1 MTHLHNPDA
10 IADLNQ
16 FTLRKLARTL
26 VSVQG
31 QFTWLWLQCNSIPLR
46 EQIIQDLKVLCP
58 VKWRELN
65 LVSSVTNLDQT
76 INNFI
81 GHQNPSALMITGL
94 ESVRDLDSFFNNLH
108 LTQANFGK
116 NFPFPIMVWLTDEM
130 NQILKHYAPELRH
143 NTVEPFRFDGI
154 PIPTTVNHDNPTA
167 VYSSP
172 SKIKLPQPNFEEKI
186 QQLSNPR
193 NRPETFTQ
201 NRINS
206 RFYAPQKPAETNI
219 SPPPPSRRS
228 QVSHTPILP
237 NVTEDQIRQEKS
249 HFTSSFSRFNPS
261 LSRENLATSKVAKTS
276 LNQISQ
282 ILILEPD
289 TNDEIAYIIDT
300 LRAGVSVLI
309 NFSKMSPQEAQRS
322 LDFLSGG
329 TFAIDGDQTRI
340 GEQLFI
346 FTPSCVKLSM
356 GLKQ

>member
-26 VSVQG
+26 VSCQG
-31 QFTWLWLQCNSIPLR
+31 QFTWLWLQCNSIPLQ
-46 EQIIQDLKVLCP
+46 EQIIQDLKILCP

-65 LVSSVTNLDQT
+65 LVSSVTNLYQT
-76 INNFI
+76 VTNFI

-94 ESVRDLDSFFNNLH
+94 ESVQDLDSFFNNLH
-108 LTQANFGK
+108 LTQNDFGK

-143 NTVEPFRFDGI
+143 NTVDPFRFDGI

-172 SKIKLPQPNFEEKI
+172 SKIKLPQPNFEAKM
-186 QQLSNPR
+186 QQLSNTR

-206 RFYAPQKPAETNI
+206 RFSTPQRPAETNI
-219 SPPPPSRRS
+219 SPPPSSRRS
-228 QVSHTPILP
+228 PVSHTPTLP
-237 NVTEDQIRQEKS
+237 KVFESLLEPEKS
-249 HFTSSFSRFNPS
+249 RFSSSFSSFNPS
-261 LSRENLATSKVAKTS
+261 PSRENVAPPKVNRS
-276 LNQISQ
+276 PLNQIPQ
-282 ILILEPD
+282 ILILDPD
-289 TNDEIAYIIDT
+289 TNDEIASIIDT

-356 GLKQ
+356 GY